1 MKLSNKDGSM
11 LQRLFVIV
19 LSVTVTPVFAHS
31 APEASG
37 LLYTFMHP
45 FFSLDHLIARM
56 LLGTIILVLAYLM
69 TITSQYKIERLFG
82 VGFAASGIVMLFN
95 V

>member
-1 MKLSNKDGSM
+1 MKLSNKDDAI
-11 LQRLFVIV
+11 LQRLFVIL
-19 LSVTVTPVFAHS
+19 LSVAMTPVFAHS
-31 APEASG
+31 APDASG
-37 LLYTFMHP
+37 LLYTVMHP
-45 FFSLDHLIARM
+45 LFSLDHLIARM

-69 TITSQYKIERLFG
+69 TNTSQYKIEKLFG